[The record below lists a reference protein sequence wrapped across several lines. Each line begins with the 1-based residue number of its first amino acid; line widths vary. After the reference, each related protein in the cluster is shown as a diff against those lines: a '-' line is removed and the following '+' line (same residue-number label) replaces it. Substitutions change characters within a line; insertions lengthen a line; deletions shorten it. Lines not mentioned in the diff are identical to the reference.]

1 LNLTKELQNSLNLA
15 FQDAMSRKHEFLTL
29 EHVLFAL
36 LQDKTTADV
45 VRNCGGDV
53 TWLKQELDKF
63 MNDNIEKIRYD
74 GNRIPEQTAAFERV
88 INRAILQA
96 ESSGQPTIDG
106 GNLLAAMFQERRSHA
121 VFLLEKQGITRLDVL
136 NYISHGISKISPG
149 LGGGPEGAME
159 PEGADTAPT

>member
-1 LNLTKELQNSLNLA
+1 
-15 FQDAMSRKHEFLTL
+15 MVRKHEFLTL

-36 LQDKTTADV
+36 LQDKTTAEV

-53 TWLKQELDKF
+53 NWLKQELDKF

-88 INRAILQA
+88 FNRAVLQA
-96 ESSGQPTIDG
+96 ESSGQPAIDG

-121 VFLLEKQGITRLDVL
+121 VFLLEKQGISRLDVL

-149 LGGGPEGAME
+149 IGSGAPDGSME